1 MPIIIFGG
9 IYGGVFTPTEAGA
22 VCVVYGIIAGW
33 LFFKYIFR
41 EKWDTTF
48 WDMCTYSAV
57 NSATITIV
65 IATAGVAGRIIT
77 LSGVPSEF
85 TQFMLQLIDSKI
97 VFLLAVNVLLL
108 LLGMVMEPN
117 TTILLLGPILAPAA
131 QAYGVDV
138 IHLGGIMV
146 LNLGIGMITPPFAAT
161 LIVGSSIGGVRFD
174 QIIRPVFPFFLVCIP
189 VLLLTTFWPSM
200 VLYLPNLF

>member
-1 MPIIIFGG
+1 
-9 IYGGVFTPTEAGA
+9 
-22 VCVVYGIIAGW
+22 
-33 LFFKYIFR
+33 
-41 EKWDTTF
+41 
-48 WDMCTYSAV
+48 MCTYSAV